1 MIRKYM
7 LILFFCMGSLTFGFP
22 SFAETSDGKNM
33 EEMNGKQP
41 VGNLKEQR
49 PQAVKDLD
57 ILEKQPKQQ
66 KKGKKP
72 KAPPMPEELEDDLNC
87 TKDMQYTEAQKK
99 KLDEIYHKIYM
110 DYLELIE
117 TYTAAGALTE
127 EQKLVRYSMLKNY
140 ILTFAKR
147 NYKWCSEWE
156 EDEWEEEWYNI
167 DRD

>member
-1 MIRKYM
+1 MIIKSVFSLFL
-7 LILFFCMGSLTFGFP
+7 LIGYLSFGMP
-22 SFAETSDGKNM
+22 AFAESP
-33 EEMNGKQP
+33 NGKKVEEVKP
-41 VGNLKEQR
+41 EKGND
-49 PQAVKDLD
+49 VKASKWFSKKKKQEKK
-57 ILEKQPKQQ
+57 LEP
-66 KKGKKP
+66 
-72 KAPPMPEELEDDLNC
+72 PPMPEELEDDLDC
-87 TKDMQYTEAQKK
+87 TKDMKYTEAQKK
-99 KLDEIYHKIYM
+99 HLDEIYHRIYM

-127 EQKLVRYSMLKNY
+127 DQKLVRYSMLKNY

>member
-1 MIRKYM
+1 MAKKFVCILVF
-7 LILFFCMGSLTFGFP
+7 LISCLTSELSG
-22 SFAETSDGKNM
+22 FAETAKDAKAVNDSSMQTEN
-33 EEMNGKQP
+33 
-41 VGNLKEQR
+41 
-49 PQAVKDLD
+49 QA
-57 ILEKQPKQQ
+57 
-66 KKGKKP
+66 KGKKS
-72 KAPPMPEELEDDLNC
+72 KAPPIPEELEDDLNC
-87 TKDMQYTEAQKK
+87 TKDMKYTEAQKK

-127 EQKLVRYSMLKNY
+127 DQKLVRYSMLKNY

-156 EDEWEEEWYNI
+156 EDEWEEEWFNI